1 MKGVLQVEQQK
12 KSIPSVESRLRHNI
26 LEMPKEIRKASGIVI
41 YGRRIKSLVF
51 TTDLAIIK
59 NCDADAVFAVYPFTP
74 QQSISDA
81 IIKASYIPGF
91 FGVGGGTTKGLRTIA
106 LAKDVESQG
115 AMGVVLN
122 APINNL
128 NLMGVVN
135 AVDIPVVITV
145 VDEKTDIGGRLE
157 AGASILN
164 VAAAAKTPDLVRS
177 IRQRYPDVPI
187 IATGGNR
194 PETITATIEAGAN
207 AITYTPPTARE
218 LFKTM
223 MSKYREEENGTGD

>member
-1 MKGVLQVEQQK
+1 MEQQK
-12 KSIPSVESRLRHNI
+12 KSIPLVESRLRHNI

-81 IIKASYIPGF
+81 IIKASYIPVF
-91 FGVGGGTTKGLRTIA
+91 CGVGGGTTKGLRTIA